1 MKFLQFEVYVK
12 KCYAIFV
19 VENYRQGR
27 EMKKIGLLGGLS
39 PESTVE
45 YYKIINSEVRKVMGG
60 CSSAELIIESFN
72 FREIE
77 KLQFE
82 DKWDELADKMSDAA
96 QRLEKCGAEYIV
108 ICTNLMHKVAPQV
121 QSRISVP
128 LIHMVDSVAKEIKKR
143 KMNKIGLL
151 GTIFTMEE
159 NFYSKKLMDDYRIET
174 IIPEKDDRMEV
185 SRVIYKELCCGII
198 KEESKQN
205 YLEIINKMKANG
217 AQGVILGCTEIPL
230 MIEQASIPVFNTTQ
244 IHAMSVV
251 EKILEDML
259 VKA

>member
-1 MKFLQFEVYVK
+1 
-12 KCYAIFV
+12 
-19 VENYRQGR
+19 
-27 EMKKIGLLGGLS
+27 MKKIGLLGGLS

-45 YYKIINSEVRKVMGG
+45 YYKIINSEVRKVLGG

-77 KLQFE
+77 KMQFD
-82 DKWDELADKMSDAA
+82 DKWEELGEKLSEAA
-96 QRLEKCGAEYIV
+96 QKLEKAGAEYIV
-108 ICTNLMHKVAPQV
+108 ICTNLMHKVAPAV
-121 QSRISVP
+121 QASVSVP

-143 KMNKIGLL
+143 RINKVGLL

-159 NFYSKKLMDDYRIET
+159 DFYSKKLLNDYGIET
-174 IIPEKDDRMEV
+174 IIPEKDDRNEV

-198 KEESKQN
+198 ENDSKEK
-205 YLEIINKMKANG
+205 YLEIINKMKAEG

-230 MIEQASIPVFNTTQ
+230 MLLESDIPLFNTTQ

-251 EKILEDML
+251 EKILEDSL
-259 VKA
+259 ALAS

>member
-1 MKFLQFEVYVK
+1 
-12 KCYAIFV
+12 
-19 VENYRQGR
+19 
-27 EMKKIGLLGGLS
+27 MKKIGMLGGLS

-45 YYKIINSEVRKVMGG
+45 YYKIINSEVRKVLGG

-77 KLQFE
+77 KMQFS
-82 DKWDELADKMSDAA
+82 DKWDALGDKLSTAA
-96 QRLEKCGAEYIV
+96 QNLEKAGAEYIV

-121 QSRISVP
+121 QASVSIP
-128 LIHMVDSVAKEIKKR
+128 LIHMVDSVAKEIKKQ
-143 KMNKIGLL
+143 KLNKIGLL

-159 NFYSKKLMDDYRIET
+159 DFYSKKLLKDYNIET
-174 IIPEKDDRMEV
+174 VIPDREDRLEI
-185 SRVIYKELCCGII
+185 SRVIYEELCCGII
-198 KEESKQN
+198 TKSSKQK
-205 YLEIINKMKANG
+205 YLEVINKMKENG

-230 MIEQASIPVFNTTQ
+230 MLTEADIPLFNTTK

-251 EKILEDML
+251 EKILEDCL